1 MNVSVFDLFKIGIG
15 PSSSHTVGPMIAAC
29 RFASHIEDANL
40 LGFVRRV
47 KVELYGS
54 LGATGKGHGTDK
66 AVLLGLEGNL
76 PDLIDPDLIEP
87 RLRAIREMRQLMLLG
102 KHPVAFDERE
112 QLGFFR
118 KLMPGVPGT
127 LGALGALGSSIVHP
141 NGMRFQ
147 AFDENGQLLVE
158 KEYYSIGGGFVV
170 NREGDR
176 VNGLRAGADVPYPFR
191 TGDDLMR
198 VCRETGLSIAE
209 VTLRNECA
217 TRPEREVREGL
228 LTIWRTMAVCVER
241 GCKVRGELP
250 GQMRV

>member
-127 LGALGALGSSIVHP
+127 LGALGSLGSSIVHP

-158 KEYYSIGGGFVV
+158 KEYYSIGGGFILTAAE
-170 NREGDR
+170 RDFLS
-176 VNGLRAGADVPYPFR
+176 GLKPWV
-191 TGDDLMR
+191 
-198 VCRETGLSIAE
+198 
-209 VTLRNECA
+209 
-217 TRPEREVREGL
+217 
-228 LTIWRTMAVCVER
+228 
-241 GCKVRGELP
+241 
-250 GQMRV
+250 

>member
-47 KVELYGS
+47 KVELFGS

-76 PDLIDPDLIEP
+76 PDLIDPDVIEP
-87 RLRAIREMRQLMLLG
+87 RLQAIRETKQLVLLG
-102 KHPVAFDERE
+102 KHPIKFDERE
-112 QLGFFR
+112 HLGFFR
-118 KLMPGVPGT
+118 KLMPGAP
-127 LGALGALGSSIVHP
+127 GSSIVHP

-158 KEYYSIGGGFVV
+158 KEYYSVGGGFVI

-176 VNGLRAGADVPYPFR
+176 VNGLRAGADVPYP
-191 TGDDLMR
+191 
-198 VCRETGLSIAE
+198 I
-209 VTLRNECA
+209 
-217 TRPEREVREGL
+217 
-228 LTIWRTMAVCVER
+228 
-241 GCKVRGELP
+241 
-250 GQMRV
+250 

>member
-47 KVELYGS
+47 KVELFGS

-87 RLRAIREMRQLMLLG
+87 RLRSIRETKQLALLG
-102 KHPVAFDERE
+102 KHAIAFDERE
-112 QLGFFR
+112 HLGFFR
-118 KLMPGVPGT
+118 KLMPGAPGS
-127 LGALGALGSSIVHP
+127 GVVHP

-147 AFDENGQLLVE
+147 AFDEHGQLLVE
-158 KEYYSIGGGFVV
+158 KEYFSIGGGFVV

-176 VNGLRAGADVPYPFR
+176 VNGLRAGAEVPHPVR
-191 TGDDLMR
+191 DKP
-198 VCRETGLSIAE
+198 
-209 VTLRNECA
+209 
-217 TRPEREVREGL
+217 TR
-228 LTIWRTMAVCVER
+228 
-241 GCKVRGELP
+241 VRG
-250 GQMRV
+250 